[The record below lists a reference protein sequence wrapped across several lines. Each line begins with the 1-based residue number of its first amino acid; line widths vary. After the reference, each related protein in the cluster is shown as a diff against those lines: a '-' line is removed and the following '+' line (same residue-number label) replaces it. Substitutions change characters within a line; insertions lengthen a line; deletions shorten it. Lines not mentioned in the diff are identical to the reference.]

1 MKIKKGQYLI
11 IPAMGF
17 IFVGVMACSP
27 ATDQVSARSAAKG
40 IPAGWSSGG
49 LGMAGVDYDWI
60 ARFKDPQLMALVAEA
75 MKRNPDL
82 KATAERVRR
91 AEAVARLSGAE
102 KKPQLNA
109 QVNSLQQ
116 KQRFPG
122 FPIKLGSNNAETYG
136 ASLDVNWEPD
146 LWGRVRT
153 SQAAAAAESMAFA
166 EDYRAARASLAGQLA
181 KAWFAL
187 GEAAEQVILAEAAVG
202 VRVKTVASVQE
213 RFAAALEGGLA
224 SQLRLAETDLASSR
238 ASLALW
244 ESERARALRQVELLI
259 GRFPEGNIPQPHGLP
274 GAPSVPPA
282 GLPSELLK
290 RRPDI
295 VAAERRYE
303 AAGLRRGA
311 ARAARY
317 PSFSLTGR
325 SGTSTSAFEDVL
337 DRGFGIWSL
346 AGSVAQPLFAGGRL
360 KEEERIAG
368 HDEVIALQE
377 LQGTILRAFA
387 EVEQALVAE
396 EFYARREAAV
406 LESATSARKAAEASI
421 LDFADGAVD
430 ALTLLAAQDR
440 QVQTAF
446 QLVSLRRMRLENRI
460 NLHLALGGDFQTQ
473 VLP

>member
-122 FPIKLGSNNAETYG
+122 FPIKLGSNNAEAYG
-136 ASLDVNWEPD
+136 ASLDVYWEPD
-146 LWGRVRT
+146 LWGRLRA

-166 EDYRAARASLAGQLA
+166 EDYRSARASLAGQLA

-244 ESERARALRQVELLI
+244 ESERARAIRQLELLI
-259 GRFPEGNIPQPHGLP
+259 GRFAEGNIPEPHRLP

-282 GLPSELLK
+282 RVPAGRAPAPGFIPYPGAG
-290 RRPDI
+290 RPR
-295 VAAERRYE
+295 APR
-303 AAGLRRGA
+303 GLRGSGA
-311 ARAARY
+311 ARCTAPPRRPPSSQIRPRRRVRRPVVAPGAHEDGPEARSAST
-317 PSFSLTGR
+317 PREGCPLGR
-325 SGTSTSAFEDVL
+325 V
-337 DRGFGIWSL
+337 
-346 AGSVAQPLFAGGRL
+346 
-360 KEEERIAG
+360 
-368 HDEVIALQE
+368 
-377 LQGTILRAFA
+377 RAC
-387 EVEQALVAE
+387 
-396 EFYARREAAV
+396 
-406 LESATSARKAAEASI
+406 
-421 LDFADGAVD
+421 
-430 ALTLLAAQDR
+430 
-440 QVQTAF
+440 
-446 QLVSLRRMRLENRI
+446 
-460 NLHLALGGDFQTQ
+460 
-473 VLP
+473 